1 LVARGHLSVF
11 VRIPNVLSEEQ
22 LATVRASLNS
32 DTAPWVDGRVTAG
45 YQGAPVK
52 NNLQLDEASPMARE
66 LANFVLAQLERN
78 ALFISS
84 VLPNRVYPPMFNRY
98 GEGMA
103 FGTHVDG
110 TVRMIPGSNHKLRTD
125 LSATLFLVPPQA
137 YDGGELVVESDFGS
151 QSVKFPAG
159 DLIVYS
165 STSRHRVNA
174 VTRGQRLACVFWIQ
188 SLIRDDAQRAQLFEL
203 DGTIQRL
210 TQSGADADSLVR
222 LTAHY
227 HGLLRAWTE
236 I

>member
-1 LVARGHLSVF
+1 MF
-11 VRIPNVLSEEQ
+11 VRIPNILSEEQ

-32 DTAPWVDGRVTAG
+32 ETAPWVDGRVTAG
-45 YQGAPVK
+45 FQGAPVK
-52 NNLQLDEASPMARE
+52 NNQQLDEASPMARE
-66 LANFVLAQLERN
+66 LGNFVLAQLERN
-78 ALFISS
+78 ALFISA
-84 VLPNRVYPPMFNRY
+84 VLPNKVYPPMFNRY
-98 GEGMA
+98 GEGMH

-110 TVRMIPGSNHKLRTD
+110 TVRMIPGTSQKLRTD
-125 LSATLFLVPPQA
+125 LSATLFLAPPQA

-151 QSVKFPAG
+151 QTAKLPAG

-165 STSRHRVNA
+165 STSRHRVNTIA
-174 VTRGQRLACVFWIQ
+174 RGQRLACVFWIQ

>member
-1 LVARGHLSVF
+1 MLL
-11 VRIPNVLSEEQ
+11 RIPNLLNPAQ
-22 LATVRASLNS
+22 LATMRASLGG

-45 YQGAPVK
+45 HQGAPVK
-52 NNLQLDEASPMARE
+52 NNQQLDEAAPLARE
-66 LANFVLAQLERN
+66 LGNYVLSQLERN
-78 ALFISS
+78 ALFISAA
-84 VLPNRVYPPMFNRY
+84 LPNRVYPPMFNRY

-110 TVRMIPGSNHKLRTD
+110 TVRMIPGTGHKLRTD
-125 LSATLFLVPPQA
+125 LSATLFLADPGSYA
-137 YDGGELVVESDFGS
+137 GGELVVENDFGS
-151 QSVKFPAG
+151 QSIKFAAG

-165 STSRHRVNA
+165 STSRHRVNP
-174 VTRGQRLACVFWIQ
+174 VTRGSRLACVFWIQ

-210 TQSGADADSLVR
+210 THTGADAESLVR

-227 HGLLRAWTE
+227 HGLLKAWTE

>member
-1 LVARGHLSVF
+1 VF
-11 VRIPNVLSEEQ
+11 LRIPALLNEEQ

-32 DTAPWVDGRVTAG
+32 EQAPWVDGRVSAG
-45 YQGAPVK
+45 HQGAPVK
-52 NNLQLDEASPMARE
+52 NNQQLEEASPMARE
-66 LANFVLAQLERN
+66 LGNFILAQLERN
-78 ALFISS
+78 ALFISA
-84 VLPNRVYPPMFNRY
+84 VLPNKVYPPMFNRY
-98 GEGMA
+98 GEGMQ

-110 TVRMIPGSNHKLRTD
+110 SVRMIPGSAQKLRTD
-125 LSATLFLVPPQA
+125 LSATLFLSAQQA
-137 YDGGELVVESDFGS
+137 YDGGELVIESDFGS
-151 QSVKFPAG
+151 RTAKLAAG

-165 STSRHRVNA
+165 STSRHRVTA
-174 VTRGQRLACVFWIQ
+174 VTRGQRLASVFWIQ

-210 TQSGADADSLVR
+210 TQSGADSDSLVR